1 LKSALFWGAASAD
14 LARRRTAEG
23 TSVVLVAW
31 TDGAAAAL
39 RSAGLP
45 FKTAREYLSPDDD
58 DAVDEAAM
66 AWTKAWGTRPMRDGR
81 SFRDLLEWK
90 GVSLWWFAEL
100 YLHHSTRAPGHVR
113 SIETFHRILEAE
125 RPAEVEAAG
134 LTAEDEVLLERT
146 CTARGLLFHG
156 RPRVPRLRLTAEAR
170 AVSLRARWNGLKTVL
185 GALKARTAGPPPAPR
200 AAGKAIVLFLSHA
213 AFWRRRG
220 EGDGEPGRDYEH
232 YFEAIIPGVAAQS
245 GLLPAVVAVGPRA
258 AFRRR
263 GARDRVGE
271 WLALPAEAA
280 PYVPVNRYTTWA
292 VARQT
297 LRASRLAREAWRT
310 LRGSPGMRE
319 AFSHRGVAF
328 ADLAVADLAGTLL
341 LQLPWA
347 VRSYEEMAAV
357 LDHLRPAAVCLYA
370 ESSGWGRAAVA
381 ACRAAR
387 VPTVAVQ
394 HGIVY
399 PKYYSYRHGPG
410 EEGCPRPDRTAVFG
424 ESARRLLAEMGGYD
438 PSSLVVTGS
447 PKFDDLLASA
457 GSHDR
462 SAIRARLGVDGE
474 RALVLVASRYRGI
487 RSTHA
492 AIGPALPALVRAV
505 QSSDG
510 VVALV
515 KPHPA
520 EPAGAYEADLRG
532 ADRFRVADPGA
543 PLLDLLHAADALVT
557 VESLSA
563 VEALVLGRPVLILQM
578 PTNLRALVD
587 EGVALGV
594 TAGEDPAPALRRLL
608 FDPAVRQGLE
618 SARQRYLGEVAAGVD
633 GGATRRIVA
642 LIAATAGAPRADR
655 PANVGM
661 VG

>member
-1 LKSALFWGAASAD
+1 MKTILVLGEPALD
-14 LARRRTAEG
+14 LARARANEG
-23 TSVVLVAW
+23 AVLVAW
-31 TDGAAAAL
+31 TETAAAAL
-39 RSAGLP
+39 RSAGIAFRTGRDYL
-45 FKTAREYLSPDDD
+45 TAADD

-66 AWTKAWGTRPMRDGR
+66 AWTKSWGTRPLRDGR

-100 YLHHSTRAPGHVR
+100 YLHHSTLAPGYVR
-113 SIETFHRILEAE
+113 TVEYFHRILEAE
-125 RPAEVEAAG
+125 GPTEVESAG
-134 LTAEDEVLLERT
+134 LSAEEAVLLERT

-156 RPRVPRLRLTAEAR
+156 RPRVPAARLRAGTRSVLSR
-170 AVSLRARWNGLKTVL
+170 SRWNDAKTLL
-185 GALKARTAGPPPAPR
+185 GAVKAAAAGPPPAPG
-200 AAGKAIVLFLSHA
+200 APGKKVVLFLSHA

-220 EGDGEPGRDYEH
+220 HDGDEEPREYEH
-232 YFEAIIPGVAAQS
+232 YFDALLPQVAAHPA
-245 GLLPAVVAVGPRA
+245 LLPTVVAVGPRA

-263 GARDRVGE
+263 GPRDRIGD
-271 WLALPAEAA
+271 WLSLPPGQA

-292 VARQT
+292 VARQA
-297 LRASRLAREAWRT
+297 LRASRMAREAWRT
-310 LRGSPGMRE
+310 LRDSPGMRE

-328 ADLAVADLAGTLL
+328 ADLCGPDLAGTLL

-357 LDHLRPAAVCLYA
+357 VAHLRPAAACLYA

-381 ACRAAR
+381 ACRAAG

-410 EEGCPRPDRTAVFG
+410 EEDCPRPDRTAVFG

-438 PSSLVVTGS
+438 PQTLVVTGS
-447 PKFDDLLASA
+447 PKFDALLASA
-457 GSHDR
+457 RGRD
-462 SAIRARLGVDGE
+462 RARARADLGLEDGL
-474 RALVLVASRYRGI
+474 RLVVVASRYRGI
-487 RSTHA
+487 RPTHP
-492 AIGPALPALVRAV
+492 AIGPALPALVRALE
-505 QSSDG
+505 SLDE

-520 EPAGAYEADLRG
+520 EPAGAYEADIR
-532 ADRFRVADPGA
+532 ASRRIRAADPGA
-543 PLLDLLHAADALVT
+543 DLLDLMHAADAVVT

-587 EGVALGV
+587 SGVALGV
-594 TAGEDPAPALRRLL
+594 AAGEDPAPALRRIL
-608 FDPAVRQGLE
+608 FDPGTRAALE
-618 SARQRYLGEVAAGVD
+618 EARRRYLTEVAAGVD
-633 GGATRRIVA
+633 GGATARIVD
-642 LIAATAGAPRADR
+642 LIAATAGAP
-655 PANVGM
+655 N
-661 VG
+661 